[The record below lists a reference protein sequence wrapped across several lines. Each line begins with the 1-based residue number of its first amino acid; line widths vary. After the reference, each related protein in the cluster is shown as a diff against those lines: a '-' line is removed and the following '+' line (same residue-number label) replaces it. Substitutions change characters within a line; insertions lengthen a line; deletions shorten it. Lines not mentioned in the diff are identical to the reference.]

1 MAESDVPLK
10 KRKTSTEIV
19 NLSKTQNALDDFNGF
34 NVKRVLGENSR
45 SKTAVILGQ
54 INGEDAVVLLEK
66 EPFDLNNVNRYLC
79 AETSLKN
86 TLLNDIYGTYEAYP
100 PKSENGMY
108 LFWLSNSVG
117 FFL

>member
-100 PKSENGMY
+100 PKAENGMY